1 MRGFNSVYNYLSF
14 RALFFGSVAIYNL
27 HSARKY
33 GESYLPA
40 IVASMMFISSS
51 LFLVLPLQY
60 GSVAFLFTTMF
71 ALVNYKKNY
80 GINKERMRRHIGD
93 SQGTGTL
100 KFTDYFTGWKMLHHL
115 NRKYGPAKASLINTV
130 FMWVFSILLLAIFSY
145 LWPDIFSS
153 IRYMALIVT
162 MTIIG
167 FYWQNKKLLENLDSN
182 DFHEVK
188 KK

>member
-1 MRGFNSVYNYLSF
+1 MYITIYHLG
-14 RALFFGSVAIYNL
+14 ALFFGLVAIYNL

-40 IVASMMFISSS
+40 IVASMMSVSFAL
-51 LFLVLPLQY
+51 LFVLPLQY
-60 GSVAFLFTTMF
+60 GSAVFLLTIIF
-71 ALVNYKKNY
+71 ALVNYKKIY
-80 GINKERMRRHIGD
+80 RINREKMKRYISD
-93 SQGTGTL
+93 SQSTEKL
-100 KFTDYFTGWKMLHHL
+100 KLADYFTGWKMLHHL